1 MSDNRNPHKLDPA
14 ENERV
19 FREEVLPRTLG
30 RNPTL
35 RPSESP
41 TMLVVGG
48 QPGAGKT
55 NSINSIK
62 ADFTERGS
70 VLVVDLDALRERH
83 PKYTQLMRADDKAA
97 AQYTYD
103 DARIWAQKL
112 EDYAKANRHNVLVE
126 SLMTSPDSVGG
137 WLQDYRAAGY
147 RTEAHVVAVNERSSL
162 QGIVQ
167 RYEGQKLKSED
178 NVGRTVPRQVHDLAY
193 DRVRDTFDRIETDK
207 LLCERTLNLVMED
220 TFTSISET
228 GTMTTQEPISPEL
241 QIKIDALT
249 DEKLKKDIIF
259 LLSGPGM
266 RTATNEQIFNN
277 RVASYE
283 KSKAQQA
290 LWRKW
295 SDEEVFAFVEYF
307 KQELPDDY
315 IEYLRQEALNSE
327 VDADLSWKVEQLSE
341 KWISGLASIDYILLL
356 GKFRDHLQAQLRTD
370 QKERP

>member
-1 MSDNRNPHKLDPA
+1 
-14 ENERV
+14 
-19 FREEVLPRTLG
+19 
-30 RNPTL
+30 
-35 RPSESP
+35 
-41 TMLVVGG
+41 
-48 QPGAGKT
+48 
-55 NSINSIK
+55 
-62 ADFTERGS
+62 
-70 VLVVDLDALRERH
+70 
-83 PKYTQLMRADDKAA
+83 
-97 AQYTYD
+97 
-103 DARIWAQKL
+103 
-112 EDYAKANRHNVLVE
+112 
-126 SLMTSPDSVGG
+126 
-137 WLQDYRAAGY
+137 
-147 RTEAHVVAVNERSSL
+147 
-162 QGIVQ
+162 
-167 RYEGQKLKSED
+167 
-178 NVGRTVPRQVHDLAY
+178 
-193 DRVRDTFDRIETDK
+193 
-207 LLCERTLNLVMED
+207 
-220 TFTSISET
+220 
-228 GTMTTQEPISPEL
+228 MTTQEPISPEL

-327 VDADLSWKVEQLSE
+327 IDADLSWKVEQLSE

-356 GKFRDHLQAQLRTD
+356 GKVRDHLQAQLRTD

>member
-228 GTMTTQEPISPEL
+228 GTMTTQEPTSPEL